1 MMMWKYGLMLVATG
15 VLMTIIVIYSADASG
30 SGTFTPFSGNL
41 TVPVIIAL
49 AISIVVTVTGLAG
62 LMPEDDQQ

>member
-1 MMMWKYGLMLVATG
+1 MMMWKYGLMLAATG
-15 VLMTIIVIYSADASG
+15 VLMTIIVVYSADASG
-30 SGTFTPFSGNL
+30 SGTFSAFSGNL

-62 LMPEDDQQ
+62 LLPADDQQ